1 MRIAGSA
8 YALVLAAALG
18 TAGLGGTATTPAA
31 AAGPEAVEFAAGD
44 IKLKATAKP
53 TATTTLTT
61 PLPMPSAP
69 PAKSE
74 TPPTPTPGE

>member
-44 IKLKATAKP
+44 IKLKAHLFKP
-53 TATTTLTT
+53 DGAGPFPAG
-61 PLPMPSAP
+61 PLFWEASPCRIRFR
-69 PAKSE
+69 
-74 TPPTPTPGE
+74 